1 MTNDRLIVAFL
12 MLVAALWL
20 RQRAR
25 KIAEGQRRRAL
36 YGLLFFLIPALL
48 IGRWAFDRLP
58 FGRYE
63 NLAVEI
69 AGLAAMFSVMA
80 FVFVRP
86 AKSGQLTSDSEEN
99 GHKGHKGHKD

>member
-1 MTNDRLIVAFL
+1 MINDRVLVGVL

-25 KIAEGQRRRAL
+25 RLSEGQRKKAL

-48 IGRWAFDRLP
+48 LGRWAFDRLP
-58 FGRYE
+58 FGRYP
-63 NLAVEI
+63 NLTIEI

-86 AKSGQLTSDSEEN
+86 QKIRDQ
-99 GHKGHKGHKD
+99 

>member
-1 MTNDRLIVAFL
+1 MTNDRFIVAFL

-20 RQRAR
+20 RNRAR
-25 KIAEGQRRRAL
+25 KLVPGQRKRAL
-36 YGLLFFLIPALL
+36 YGLLFFLLPAVL

-63 NLAVEI
+63 NLAIEI

-80 FVFVRP
+80 FVFVKP
-86 AKSGQLTSDSEEN
+86 EKKEN
-99 GHKGHKGHKD
+99 